1 MLLADGSPRRIKT
14 VRNLV
19 KRNPISLSR
28 EALPTIWL
36 VLDLHSNKKGSFED
50 QLVALADRLRLAPLR
65 ATFVFDIE
73 VPAWLDAALAAR
85 GVETRTLEFR
95 KGWRAAAQFA
105 GWMVAERPSLVHFH
119 FVRAYSP
126 MVLAARAVG
135 ARVVLHDH
143 MTLGQA
149 LVPVRTRGRMEARLA
164 RLYKQARAALF
175 NSCVDLRVAVS
186 DFVAESVV
194 EAEHVRREQV
204 TVLENGIDVS
214 RFMTADSSGVHA
226 ELGLAEGTPLIVCA
240 SRLSPEKGVD
250 VLIEAFPRL
259 RARDARLLLVSHGP
273 DADKCRALAE
283 RLGVADRVHFLGTRS
298 DIPRLFHAASA
309 VVVPSLWDE
318 AFGLVVVEAMAT
330 GRPVVV
336 TRGGAMPAIVDDGRC
351 GLVVPKRDL
360 PALAQALD
368 RILADPAYAAQLGAA
383 AQRRACEH
391 YAIGHWVEGMCRIY
405 DRILPA
411 GRLGSVRPFV
421 APPTP
426 VPPARVTLPLAAT
439 G

>member
-1 MLLADGSPRRIKT
+1 MRELA
-14 VRNLV
+14 
-19 KRNPISLSR
+19 KRNSITLST
-28 EALPTIWL
+28 EPTPTIWL

-50 QLVALADRLRLAPLR
+50 QLLALAGRLRLAPVR

-73 VPAWLDAALAAR
+73 VPAWLDAALAER

-95 KGWRAAAQFA
+95 KPWRAATQFA
-105 GWMVAERPSLVHFH
+105 GWMLAEAPSLVHFH

-149 LVPVRTRGRMEARLA
+149 LVPVRERGPLATRLA
-164 RLYKQARAALF
+164 RTYKQARAAAF
-175 NSCVDLRVAVS
+175 NSCIDLRVAVS
-186 DFVAESVV
+186 HFVAESVIA
-194 EAEHVRREQV
+194 AEHVRRDRI
-204 TVLENGIDVS
+204 TVVENGIDVS
-214 RFMTADSSGVHA
+214 RFMSADSRGLRADLGVGDA
-226 ELGLAEGTPLIVCA
+226 PLIVCA

-250 VLIEAFPRL
+250 VLIQAFPRL
-259 RARDARLLLVSHGP
+259 RTSDARLLLVGQGP
-273 DADKCRALAE
+273 DSDKCRALAA

-298 DIPRLFHAASA
+298 DIPRLFHAAAA

-330 GRPVVV
+330 RRPVVV
-336 TRGGAMPAIVDDGRC
+336 TRGGAMPEIVDHGRC
-351 GLVVPKRDL
+351 GVVVPKRD
-360 PALAQALD
+360 PAALAAALE
-368 RILADPAYAAQLGAA
+368 RILADPGYAAELGAA
-383 AQRRACEH
+383 AQRRVYEH
-391 YAIGHWVEGMCRIY
+391 YALGRWVESICAVY
-405 DRILPA
+405 DRMLPEA
-411 GRLGSVRPFV
+411 RLDSVRPFL

-426 VPPARVTLPLAAT
+426 LPPTCVRVPQLAAT